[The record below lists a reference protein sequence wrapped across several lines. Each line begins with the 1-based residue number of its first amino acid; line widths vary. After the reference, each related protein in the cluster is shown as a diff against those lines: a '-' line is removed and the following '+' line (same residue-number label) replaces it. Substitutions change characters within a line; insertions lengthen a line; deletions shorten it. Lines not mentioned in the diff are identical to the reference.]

1 MTLLPRMF
9 RVRQHFHQ
17 ERLESPGIEM
27 RRCWERASFV
37 DKICSGDD
45 VAVAVGSRG
54 IANLAELVKGVIE
67 GILERG
73 AKPWIVPAM
82 GSHGGG
88 TADGQKQILESLG
101 VTEEAMGCEIRSC
114 METEIVGETIDGVP
128 IHFDRIALLAK
139 HLVVLNRVK
148 PHTRFSG
155 SIQSGLLKMLM
166 IGLGKRNGAS
176 TYHRANQQLAFDRMI
191 STVIPVL
198 MEKTPL
204 LGGIALV
211 ENSLDET
218 AHIEAVAPEHML
230 QREPELLGMAT
241 ALIPRLP
248 FARADLLIID
258 QIGKEI
264 SGTGMDTNVIGRK
277 QYDKHA
283 GLDEYPKIHQIY
295 VRGLTEKTHGNAAG
309 IGLAEYCR
317 ASLVKAIDYEATK
330 INSITAGHVTAAA
343 IPAYFETD
351 REVLEIATEQAGLSA
366 VDQLDW
372 MWIQDTL
379 HLGEVLCSEAYYE
392 EATKR
397 SDLELLGSPQPIE
410 FGRDN
415 QLLPAFSR
423 LL

>member
-1 MTLLPRMF
+1 MTPLPRMF
-9 RVRQHFHQ
+9 RVRQHFNQ
-17 ERLESPGIEM
+17 NRLENPSTEV
-27 RRCWERASFV
+27 RRCWEESSFI
-37 DKICSGDD
+37 DKVGRGDD
-45 VAVAVGSRG
+45 VAIAVGSRG
-54 IANLAELVKGVIE
+54 IANLSEMVKAVVQGVYD
-67 GILERG
+67 RG
-73 AKPWIVPAM
+73 GRAWIVPAM

-88 TADGQKQILESLG
+88 TADGQKQILASLG
-101 VTEEAMGCEIRSC
+101 VTEERMGCEIRSS
-114 METEIVGETIDGVP
+114 METEIIGETVDGVP
-128 IHFDRIALLAK
+128 IHFDRFALNAQ
-139 HLVVLNRVK
+139 HLLVLNRVK
-148 PHTRFSG
+148 PHTRFAG

-204 LGGIALV
+204 LGGIAII

-218 AHIEAVAPEHML
+218 IHVESVAPDQML
-230 QREPELLGMAT
+230 HREPELLVMAT
-241 ALIPRLP
+241 ELIPRLP
-248 FARADLLIID
+248 FSIADLLIID

-283 GLDEYPKIHQIY
+283 GPDEYPKIHQIY

-351 REVLEIATEQAGLSA
+351 REVLEIATEQAGLSS
-366 VDQLDW
+366 VDQLRW
-372 MWIQDTL
+372 MWIADTL
-379 HLGEVLCSEAYYE
+379 HLGEVLCSEAYYA
-392 EATKR
+392 EATQR
-397 SDLELLGSPQPIE
+397 DDLEVLGSPAP
-410 FGRDN
+410 FTFASDN
-415 QLLPAFSR
+415 QLEPGF
-423 LL
+423 